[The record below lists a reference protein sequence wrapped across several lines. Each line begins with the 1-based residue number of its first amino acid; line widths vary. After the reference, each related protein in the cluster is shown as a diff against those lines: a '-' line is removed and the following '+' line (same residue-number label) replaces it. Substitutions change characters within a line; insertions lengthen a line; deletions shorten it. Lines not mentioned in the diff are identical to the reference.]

1 MDVFSRMMFGDAAK
15 PTEEKEEEQ
24 QEEVSQVSQT
34 NDEETINYMHIM
46 DQIGSI
52 MNSLDQIKPALKELA
67 PMLSAIKRKSCE
79 KPLSKSGFF
88 LFCFRFSVR
97 LAKLIS
103 FRHYRCK

>member
-1 MDVFSRMMFGDAAK
+1 MQLDVFSRMMFGDAAK

-52 MNSLDQIKPALKELA
+52 MNSLDQI
-67 PMLSAIKRKSCE
+67 
-79 KPLSKSGFF
+79 
-88 LFCFRFSVR
+88 
-97 LAKLIS
+97 
-103 FRHYRCK
+103 

>member
-1 MDVFSRMMFGDAAK
+1 MQLDVFSRMMFGDAAK

-67 PMLSAIKRKSCE
+67 PMLSAIKIC
-79 KPLSKSGFF
+79 
-88 LFCFRFSVR
+88 R
-97 LAKLIS
+97 LI
-103 FRHYRCK
+103 C